1 MQKLIAIALTAFL
14 CVTPRFV
21 AASEILNVAVPDRG
35 AWDSFYTEFGLQ
47 QGFFKEEGLD
57 VRITYVADQAALESV
72 LVSGKVDIAVGA
84 GFADIL
90 GAWAQSAPVRIISSE
105 STGAPDVFWFG
116 KIAGPVASVGDL
128 HGQAVGYSAPG
139 SLTYFILRSLLKE
152 AGVDDARLVAV
163 GPAASGYPQVL
174 DAQLA
179 ASWSRPP
186 ANVNYLLAGEIRI
199 IARAND
205 SPQVRNETTRVNAV
219 NANFLA
225 SHRGAVI
232 GFLKAYKKSVDWA
245 YSSQFALDAYAKLS
259 GQSLDAAKYIFKE
272 FTSRE
277 GAQID
282 QIKGE
287 DRVLAEALAAKRI
300 PHALSHDDI
309 EGVYDF
315 VAE

>member
-14 CVTPRFV
+14 CSTPRFV
-21 AASEILNVAVPDRG
+21 AASEILNVGVPDRG
-35 AWDSFYTEFGLQ
+35 AWDSSYTEFGLQ

-57 VRITYVADQAALESV
+57 VRITYAADQTALESV
-72 LVSGKVDIAVGA
+72 LVSGKVDIAVGV

-90 GAWAQSAPVRIISSE
+90 GAWAHGAPVKIISPE
-105 STGAPDVFWFG
+105 STGAPDVFWFA
-116 KIAGPVASVGDL
+116 KIAGPVASMGDL
-128 HGQAVGYSAPG
+128 HGQAVGYSSTG
-139 SLTYFILRSLLKE
+139 SLTDFILRTLLEE

-163 GPAASGYPQVL
+163 GPAASGYPQVI

-186 ANVNYLLAGEIRI
+186 DNVDYLLAGEIRI

-205 SPQVRNETTRVNAV
+205 SPRVRNETTRVNAV

-245 YSSQFALDAYAKLS
+245 YSSQLALDAYAKLS
-259 GQSLDAAKYIFKE
+259 GQSSDAAKYIFKE

-287 DRVLAEALAAKRI
+287 DRVLAEAIAAKLI
-300 PHALSHDDI
+300 PHALTHKDV
-309 EGVYDF
+309 EGVYDL
-315 VAE
+315 VLK

>member
-1 MQKLIAIALTAFL
+1 MQKLIAVALTALL
-14 CVTPRFV
+14 CATPRFV
-21 AASEILNVAVPDRG
+21 AAGEILNVAVPDRG
-35 AWDSFYTEFGLQ
+35 AWDSSYTELGLQ
-47 QGFFKEEGLD
+47 QGFFKDERLD
-57 VRITYVADQAALESV
+57 VRITYMADEAALESV

-90 GAWAQSAPVRIISSE
+90 GAWAHGAPVKIISPE
-105 STGAPDVFWFG
+105 STGAADVFWFG

-128 HGQAVGYSAPG
+128 HGQAVGYCAPG
-139 SLTYFILRSLLKE
+139 SPTYFILRTLLRE
-152 AGVDDARLVAV
+152 AGVDDARLVAI

-219 NANFLA
+219 NANFLL

-232 GFLKAYKKSVDWA
+232 AFLKAYKKSVAWA
-245 YSSQFALDAYAKLS
+245 YSSQRALDVYAKLS
-259 GQSLDAAKYIFKE
+259 SQSSDAAKYIFKE
-272 FTSRE
+272 FTSWE

-282 QIKGE
+282 QIKGQ

-300 PHALSHDDI
+300 PHALTHEDI
-309 EGVYDF
+309 EGAYDF
-315 VAE
+315 VAK

>member
-1 MQKLIAIALTAFL
+1 MRKLIAIALTAFL
-14 CVTPRFV
+14 CAAPRFV
-21 AASEILNVAVPDRG
+21 AASEILNVAVPHRG
-35 AWDSFYTEFGLQ
+35 AWDSSYTEFGLQ
-47 QGFFKEEGLD
+47 QGFFKQEGLA
-57 VRITYVADQAALESV
+57 VRITYVADKVELESL

-84 GFADIL
+84 GFVEIL
-90 GAWAQSAPVRIISSE
+90 GAWAHGGPVKIISPE
-105 STGAPDVFWFG
+105 STGAPDLFWFG
-116 KIAGPVASVGDL
+116 KIAGPVGGVGDL

-139 SLTYFILRSLLKE
+139 SLTYFILRTLLKE

-163 GPAASGYPQVL
+163 GPATSGYPQVL

-219 NANFLA
+219 NVNFLA
-225 SHRGAVI
+225 SHRGAAI
-232 GFLKAYKKSVDWA
+232 GFLKAYRKSVDWA
-245 YSSQFALDAYAKLS
+245 YSNPLALDAYAKLS
-259 GQSLDAAKYIFKE
+259 GQSSDAAKYIFKE
-272 FTSRE
+272 LTSRE

-300 PHALSHDDI
+300 PHALTHEDI
-309 EGVYDF
+309 RGVYDF
-315 VAE
+315 VAK